1 MTEFF
6 RGFYADTAHLL
17 SFDFVTD
24 SLFACALLGFL
35 SGVLAPL
42 VVMRQ
47 MAFAV
52 HATSELA
59 LMGAAIALVAGI
71 NLSFG
76 AVAGSISA
84 AIVFV
89 LLGLRGG
96 NDSAVGAVMS
106 FGMGVSVLCIYLYP
120 GNSTVALALLTGQV
134 AGVSHMNLIVLA
146 VSTALVV
153 AAIAV
158 LWRPL
163 LFASVDPYM
172 AAARGVNVRWYA
184 VAFGI
189 LLGIA
194 SAQAVQVVGALL
206 VMALLITPGASAVA
220 ITDNPVA
227 AVAWSVVFSQVA
239 AVGGLI
245 LSLAPG
251 VPISVTVAFLSFGIY
266 LVCRGVEHGRSK
278 RLNRLDAAA

>member
-1 MTEFF
+1 MRQFF
-6 RGFYADTAHLL
+6 EVTAHLL
-17 SFDFVTD
+17 SFDFVIA
-24 SLFACALLGFL
+24 SLIACALLGFL

-42 VVMRQ
+42 VVIRQ

-59 LMGAAIALVAGI
+59 LMGAAIALVASV
-71 NLSFG
+71 NLSLG
-76 AVAGSISA
+76 AVAGSVTA
-84 AIVFV
+84 AIAFV
-89 LLGLRGG
+89 MLGLRGG

-120 GNSTVALALLTGQV
+120 GNSTVALGLLTGQV
-134 AGVSHMNLIVLA
+134 AGVSNMNLVVLA
-146 VSTALVV
+146 VSTLIILV
-153 AAIAV
+153 AIAV

-163 LFASVDPYM
+163 MFASVDPAM
-172 AAARGVNVRWYA
+172 AAATGVRVRFFA
-184 VAFGI
+184 VAFGV

-206 VMALLITPGASAVA
+206 VMSLLITPGASAVA

-227 AVAWSVVFSQVA
+227 AIVWSVVFAQAA

-245 LSLAPG
+245 FSLAPG
-251 VPISVTVAFLSFGIY
+251 IPISVTVAFISFGIY
-266 LVCRGVEHGRSK
+266 ILCRLVERVRVS
-278 RLNRLDAAA
+278 RLQKMDA

>member
-1 MTEFF
+1 MQQFI
-6 RGFYADTAHLL
+6 AQTAHLL
-17 SFDFVTD
+17 SFDFVIA
-24 SLFACALLGFL
+24 SLIACALLGFL

-42 VVMRQ
+42 VVIRQ

-59 LMGAAIALVAGI
+59 LMGAAIALVASV
-71 NLSFG
+71 NLSLG
-76 AVAGSISA
+76 AVAGSVTA
-84 AIVFV
+84 AIAFV
-89 LLGLRGG
+89 MLGLRGG

-120 GNSTVALALLTGQV
+120 GNSTVALGLLTGQV
-134 AGVSHMNLIVLA
+134 AGVSNMNLVVLA
-146 VSTALVV
+146 VSTLIILV
-153 AAIAV
+153 AIAV

-163 LFASVDPYM
+163 MFASVDPAM
-172 AAARGVNVRWYA
+172 AAATGVRVRFFA
-184 VAFGI
+184 VAFGV

-206 VMALLITPGASAVA
+206 VMSLLITPGASAVA

-227 AVAWSVVFSQVA
+227 AIVWSVVFAQAA

-245 LSLAPG
+245 FSLAPG
-251 VPISVTVAFLSFGIY
+251 IPISVTVAFISFGIY
-266 LVCRGVEHGRSK
+266 ILCRLVERVRVS
-278 RLNRLDAAA
+278 RLQKMDA

>member
-1 MTEFF
+1 MIQAVHQFV
-6 RGFYADTAHLL
+6 RDTAHLL
-17 SFDFVTD
+17 SFDFVIA
-24 SLFACALLGFL
+24 SLIACALLGFL
-35 SGVLAPL
+35 SGVIAPL
-42 VVMRQ
+42 VVIRQ
-47 MAFAV
+47 MSFGV

-59 LMGAAIALVAGI
+59 LMGAAIALVAGV
-71 NLSFG
+71 NLSLG
-76 AVAGSISA
+76 AVAGSVTA

-120 GNSTVALALLTGQV
+120 GNSTLALSLLTGQI
-134 AGVSHMNLIVLA
+134 AGVSSSNLVVLA
-146 VSTALVV
+146 GSAAVII

-158 LWRPL
+158 LWRKL
-163 LFASVDPYM
+163 LFASVDPTM
-172 AAARGVNVRWYA
+172 AAAAGVRVRLYA

-189 LLGIA
+189 LLGLA
-194 SAQAVQVVGALL
+194 SAQAVQIVGALL

-227 AVAWSVVFSQVA
+227 AVAWSVLFAQAA
-239 AVGGLI
+239 AVGGLV

-251 VPISVTVAFLSFGIY
+251 IPISVTVAFVSFGIY
-266 LVCRGVEHGRSK
+266 VICRFVERVRAP
-278 RLNRLDAAA
+278 RLRKLEAAR

>member
-1 MTEFF
+1 MRQFF
-6 RGFYADTAHLL
+6 EETAHLL
-17 SFDFVTD
+17 SFDFVIA
-24 SLFACALLGFL
+24 SLIACALLGFL

-42 VVMRQ
+42 VVIRQ

-59 LMGAAIALVAGI
+59 LMGAAIALVASV
-71 NLSFG
+71 NLSLG
-76 AVAGSISA
+76 AVAGSVTA
-84 AIVFV
+84 AIAFV
-89 LLGLRGG
+89 MLGLRGG

-120 GNSTVALALLTGQV
+120 GNSTVALGLLTGQV
-134 AGVSHMNLIVLA
+134 AGVSNMNLVVLA
-146 VSTALVV
+146 VSTLIILV
-153 AAIAV
+153 AIAV

-163 LFASVDPYM
+163 MFASVDPAM
-172 AAARGVNVRWYA
+172 AAATGVRVSFFA
-184 VAFGI
+184 VAFGV

-206 VMALLITPGASAVA
+206 VMSLLITPGASAVA

-227 AVAWSVVFSQVA
+227 AIVWSVVFAQAA

-245 LSLAPG
+245 FSLAPG
-251 VPISVTVAFLSFGIY
+251 IPISVTVAFISFGIY
-266 LVCRGVEHGRSK
+266 ILCRLVERGRVS
-278 RLNRLDAAA
+278 RLQKMDA

>member
-1 MTEFF
+1 MQ
-6 RGFYADTAHLL
+6 GFIQDTAHLL
-17 SFDFVTD
+17 SFDFVIA
-24 SLFACALLGFL
+24 SLIACALLGFL

-42 VVMRQ
+42 VVIRQ

-59 LMGAAIALVAGI
+59 LMGAAIALVTSV
-71 NLSFG
+71 NLSLG
-76 AVAGSISA
+76 AVAGSVSA

-96 NDSAVGAVMS
+96 NDSAVGTVMS

-134 AGVSHMNLIVLA
+134 AGVSNMNLLVLA
-146 VSTALVV
+146 VSTVV
-153 AAIAV
+153 IIGAVAV

-163 LFASVDPYM
+163 LFASVDPSM
-172 AAARGVNVRWYA
+172 AAATGVRVRLFA
-184 VAFGI
+184 VAFGV
-189 LLGIA
+189 LLGVA

-220 ITDNPVA
+220 VTDNPVA
-227 AVAWSVVFSQVA
+227 AVAWSVVFAQAA

-251 VPISVTVAFLSFGIY
+251 IPISVTVAFVSFAIY
-266 LVCRGVEHGRSK
+266 VVCRFVERGRVSK
-278 RLNRLDAAA
+278 LKKLDATP

>member
-1 MTEFF
+1 MRQFF
-6 RGFYADTAHLL
+6 EVTAHLL
-17 SFDFVTD
+17 SFDFVIA
-24 SLFACALLGFL
+24 SLIACALLGFL

-42 VVMRQ
+42 VVIRQ

-59 LMGAAIALVAGI
+59 LMGAAIALVASV
-71 NLSFG
+71 NLSLG
-76 AVAGSISA
+76 AVAGSVTA
-84 AIVFV
+84 AIAFV
-89 LLGLRGG
+89 MLGLRGG

-120 GNSTVALALLTGQV
+120 GNSTVALGLLTGQV
-134 AGVSHMNLIVLA
+134 AGVSNMNLVVLA
-146 VSTALVV
+146 VSTLIILV
-153 AAIAV
+153 AIAV

-163 LFASVDPYM
+163 MFASVDPAM
-172 AAARGVNVRWYA
+172 AAATGVRVRFFA
-184 VAFGI
+184 VAFGV

-206 VMALLITPGASAVA
+206 VMSLLITPGASAVA

-227 AVAWSVVFSQVA
+227 AIVWSVVFAQAA

-245 LSLAPG
+245 FSLAPG
-251 VPISVTVAFLSFGIY
+251 IPISVTVAFISFGIY
-266 LVCRGVEHGRSK
+266 ILCRLVERGRVS
-278 RLNRLDAAA
+278 RLQKMDA

>member
-1 MTEFF
+1 MQQFI
-6 RGFYADTAHLL
+6 AQTAHLL
-17 SFDFVTD
+17 SFDFVIA
-24 SLFACALLGFL
+24 SLIACALLGFL

-42 VVMRQ
+42 VVIRQ

-59 LMGAAIALVAGI
+59 LMGAAIALVASV
-71 NLSFG
+71 NLSLG
-76 AVAGSISA
+76 AVAGSVTA

-89 LLGLRGG
+89 MLGLRGG

-120 GNSTVALALLTGQV
+120 GNSTVALGLLTGQV
-134 AGVSHMNLIVLA
+134 AGVSNMNLVVLA
-146 VSTALVV
+146 VSTVVIVV
-153 AAIAV
+153 AITV

-163 LFASVDPYM
+163 MFASVDPSM
-172 AAARGVNVRWYA
+172 AAATGVRVRFFA
-184 VAFGI
+184 VAFGT

-206 VMALLITPGASAVA
+206 VMSLLITPGASAVA

-227 AVAWSVVFSQVA
+227 AIAWLVVFAQAA

-251 VPISVTVAFLSFGIY
+251 IPISVTVAFISFGIY
-266 LVCRGVEHGRSK
+266 VLCRVVERVRAS
-278 RLNRLDAAA
+278 RLQKMDA

>member
-1 MTEFF
+1 MRQFF
-6 RGFYADTAHLL
+6 EVTAHLL
-17 SFDFVTD
+17 SFDFVIA
-24 SLFACALLGFL
+24 SLIACALLGFL

-42 VVMRQ
+42 VVIRQ

-59 LMGAAIALVAGI
+59 LMGAAIALVASV
-71 NLSFG
+71 NLSLG
-76 AVAGSISA
+76 AVAGSVTA
-84 AIVFV
+84 AIAFV
-89 LLGLRGG
+89 MLGLRGG

-120 GNSTVALALLTGQV
+120 GNSTVALGLLTGQV
-134 AGVSHMNLIVLA
+134 AGVSNMNLVVLA
-146 VSTALVV
+146 VSTLIILV
-153 AAIAV
+153 AIAV

-163 LFASVDPYM
+163 MFASVDPAM
-172 AAARGVNVRWYA
+172 AAATGVRVRFFA
-184 VAFGI
+184 VAFGV

-206 VMALLITPGASAVA
+206 VMSLLITPGASAVA

-227 AVAWSVVFSQVA
+227 AIVWSVVFAQAA

-245 LSLAPG
+245 FSLAPG
-251 VPISVTVAFLSFGIY
+251 IPISVTVAFISFGIY
-266 LVCRGVEHGRSK
+266 ILCRLVE
-278 RLNRLDAAA
+278 RLRVSRLQKMDA

>member
-1 MTEFF
+1 MRQFF
-6 RGFYADTAHLL
+6 EETAHLL
-17 SFDFVTD
+17 SFDFVIA
-24 SLFACALLGFL
+24 SLIACALLGFL

-42 VVMRQ
+42 VVIRQ

-59 LMGAAIALVAGI
+59 LMGAAIALVASV
-71 NLSFG
+71 NLSLG
-76 AVAGSISA
+76 AVAGSVTA
-84 AIVFV
+84 AIAFV
-89 LLGLRGG
+89 MLGLRGG

-120 GNSTVALALLTGQV
+120 GNSTVALGLLTGQV
-134 AGVSHMNLIVLA
+134 AGVSNMNLVVLA
-146 VSTALVV
+146 VSTLIILV
-153 AAIAV
+153 AIAV

-163 LFASVDPYM
+163 MFASVDPAM
-172 AAARGVNVRWYA
+172 AAATGVRVRFFA
-184 VAFGI
+184 VAFGA

-206 VMALLITPGASAVA
+206 VMSLLITPGASAVA

-227 AVAWSVVFSQVA
+227 AIVWSVVFAQAA

-245 LSLAPG
+245 FSLAPG
-251 VPISVTVAFLSFGIY
+251 IPISVTVAFISFGIY
-266 LVCRGVEHGRSK
+266 ILCRLVERVRVS
-278 RLNRLDAAA
+278 RLQKMDA

>member
-1 MTEFF
+1 MRQFF
-6 RGFYADTAHLL
+6 EETAHLL
-17 SFDFVTD
+17 SFDFVIA
-24 SLFACALLGFL
+24 SLIACALLGFL

-42 VVMRQ
+42 VVIRQ

-59 LMGAAIALVAGI
+59 LMGAAIALVASV
-71 NLSFG
+71 NLSLG
-76 AVAGSISA
+76 AVAGSVTA
-84 AIVFV
+84 AIAFV
-89 LLGLRGG
+89 MLGLRGG

-120 GNSTVALALLTGQV
+120 GNSTVALGLLTGQV
-134 AGVSHMNLIVLA
+134 AGVSNMNLVVLA
-146 VSTALVV
+146 VSTLIILV
-153 AAIAV
+153 AIAV

-163 LFASVDPYM
+163 MFASVDPAM
-172 AAARGVNVRWYA
+172 AAATGVRVSFFA
-184 VAFGI
+184 VAFGV

-206 VMALLITPGASAVA
+206 VMSLLITPGASAVA

-227 AVAWSVVFSQVA
+227 AIVWSVVFAQAA

-245 LSLAPG
+245 FSLAPG
-251 VPISVTVAFLSFGIY
+251 IPISVTVAFISFGIY
-266 LVCRGVEHGRSK
+266 ILCRLVERVRVS
-278 RLNRLDAAA
+278 RLQKMDA

>member
-1 MTEFF
+1 MRQFF
-6 RGFYADTAHLL
+6 EETAHLL
-17 SFDFVTD
+17 SFDFVIA
-24 SLFACALLGFL
+24 SLIACALLGFL

-42 VVMRQ
+42 VVIRQ

-59 LMGAAIALVAGI
+59 LMGAAIALVASV
-71 NLSFG
+71 NLSLG
-76 AVAGSISA
+76 AVAGSVTA
-84 AIVFV
+84 AIAFV
-89 LLGLRGG
+89 MLGLRGG

-120 GNSTVALALLTGQV
+120 GNSTVALGLLTGQV
-134 AGVSHMNLIVLA
+134 AGVSNMNLVVLA
-146 VSTALVV
+146 VSTLIILV
-153 AAIAV
+153 AIAV

-163 LFASVDPYM
+163 MFASVDPAM
-172 AAARGVNVRWYA
+172 AAATGVRVRFFA
-184 VAFGI
+184 VAFGV

-206 VMALLITPGASAVA
+206 VMSLLITPGASAVA

-227 AVAWSVVFSQVA
+227 AIVWSVVFAQAA

-245 LSLAPG
+245 FSLAPG
-251 VPISVTVAFLSFGIY
+251 IPISVTVAFISFGIY
-266 LVCRGVEHGRSK
+266 ILCRLVERGRVS
-278 RLNRLDAAA
+278 RLQKMDA

>member
-1 MTEFF
+1 MQQFI
-6 RGFYADTAHLL
+6 AQTAHLL
-17 SFDFVTD
+17 SFDFVIA
-24 SLFACALLGFL
+24 SLIACALLGFL

-42 VVMRQ
+42 VVIRQ

-59 LMGAAIALVAGI
+59 LMGAAIALVASV
-71 NLSFG
+71 NLSLG
-76 AVAGSISA
+76 AVAGSVTA

-89 LLGLRGG
+89 MLGLRGG

-120 GNSTVALALLTGQV
+120 GNSTVALGLLTGQV
-134 AGVSHMNLIVLA
+134 AGVSNMNLVVLA
-146 VSTALVV
+146 VSTLIILV
-153 AAIAV
+153 AIAV

-163 LFASVDPYM
+163 MFASVDPAM
-172 AAARGVNVRWYA
+172 AAATGVRVSFFA
-184 VAFGI
+184 VAFGV

-206 VMALLITPGASAVA
+206 VMSLLITPGASAVA

-227 AVAWSVVFSQVA
+227 AIVWSVVFAQAA

-245 LSLAPG
+245 FSLAPG
-251 VPISVTVAFLSFGIY
+251 IPISVTVAFISFGIY
-266 LVCRGVEHGRSK
+266 ILCRLVERVRVS
-278 RLNRLDAAA
+278 RLQKMDA

>member
-1 MTEFF
+1 MRQFF
-6 RGFYADTAHLL
+6 EETAHLL
-17 SFDFVTD
+17 SFDFVIA
-24 SLFACALLGFL
+24 SLIACALLGFL

-42 VVMRQ
+42 VVIRQ

-59 LMGAAIALVAGI
+59 LMGAAIALVASV
-71 NLSFG
+71 NLSLG
-76 AVAGSISA
+76 AVAGSVTA

-89 LLGLRGG
+89 MLGLRGG

-120 GNSTVALALLTGQV
+120 GNSTVALGLLTGQV
-134 AGVSHMNLIVLA
+134 AGVSNMNLVVLA
-146 VSTALVV
+146 VSTLIILV
-153 AAIAV
+153 AIAV

-163 LFASVDPYM
+163 MFASVDPAM
-172 AAARGVNVRWYA
+172 AAATGVRVSFFA
-184 VAFGI
+184 VAFGV

-206 VMALLITPGASAVA
+206 VMSLLITPGASAVA

-227 AVAWSVVFSQVA
+227 AIVWSVVFAQAA

-245 LSLAPG
+245 FSLAPG
-251 VPISVTVAFLSFGIY
+251 IPISVTVAFISFGIY
-266 LVCRGVEHGRSK
+266 ILCRLVERVRVS
-278 RLNRLDAAA
+278 RLQKMDA